1 MQRVNGNYAP
11 LEQHYNAFVK
21 KLLNPKKVKKEPDYI
36 FPSIYIVTENIRKNY
51 SPIGKIRVVLD
62 RIAMSENLIGAESV
76 TLLVSVVNS
85 PKTPE

>member
-1 MQRVNGNYAP
+1 MGNYTP
-11 LEQHYNAFVK
+11 LEQHYNSFVK
-21 KLLNPKKVKKEPDYI
+21 KLLKPKKVKKEPDYI